1 MNRWMD
7 EWMDEWLIDRSVE
20 GWTGKYFRS
29 RRQTDRL
36 MDWIDIYLDGWMIGK
51 TGWMNGN
58 LRIDE

>member
-1 MNRWMD
+1 MD
-7 EWMDEWLIDRSVE
+7 EWMIDRSVE

-58 LRIDE
+58 LRINE